1 MITGVWGKKL
11 GMTQIF
17 AENNKVVPVTAI
29 DMSNW
34 FVTAIKTPERD
45 GYAAIQ
51 VGRLRKRFEGQSF
64 SNDWLSQPKKHFL
77 WVREIK
83 HESAA
88 DLTVGQAVS
97 AEIILQVGNM
107 VDVTGI
113 TIGHG
118 FQGVVKRHDFGGGP
132 DSHGSMFHRRP
143 GTMSFM
149 HSRGRVIKGKKLPGH
164 MGCDQRVM
172 KNLQVVKVASDLV
185 LVKGSVPGKTGS
197 LVYLA
202 TIKGS

>member
-34 FVTAIKTPERD
+34 FVTAIKTLERD
-45 GYAAIQ
+45 GYAATQ
-51 VGRLRKRFEGQSF
+51 VGRLRTRYEGQSF
-64 SNDWLSQPKKHFL
+64 SNDWLSEPKKYFP
-77 WVREIK
+77 WMREIK
-83 HESAA
+83 HESADVA
-88 DLTVGQAVS
+88 VGQPVS
-97 AEIILQVGNM
+97 PEMILQAGKM

-149 HSRGRVIKGKKLPGH
+149 HARGRVIKGKKLPGH

-172 KNLQVVKVASDLV
+172 KNLKVVQVASDVV